1 MFTKWYYGFTEKKKM
16 SVHVETDQKL
26 SAGEAA
32 M

>member
-1 MFTKWYYGFTEKKKM
+1 MFTKWYYGFTEKKM